1 LPIDQEAKR
10 TTGII
15 KPDLRFLKKIE
26 AADAKLK
33 QMGIDKSDPKNIATV
48 NKVY

>member
-15 KPDLRFLKKIE
+15 KPDLKFLKKIE
-26 AADAKLK
+26 IVDTKLR
-33 QMGIDKSDPKNIATV
+33 QMGIDKSDPKNIAVV

>member
-1 LPIDQEAKR
+1 
-10 TTGII
+10 
-15 KPDLRFLKKIE
+15 LKKIE

-33 QMGIDKSDPKNIATV
+33 QMGIDKSDPKNIVTI